1 VAEPALTLSMSLM
14 TVVMRTLK
22 RILKRKRVIFD
33 RKKEESL

>member
-1 VAEPALTLSMSLM
+1 MSLM
-14 TVVMRTLK
+14 TVVMRSLK